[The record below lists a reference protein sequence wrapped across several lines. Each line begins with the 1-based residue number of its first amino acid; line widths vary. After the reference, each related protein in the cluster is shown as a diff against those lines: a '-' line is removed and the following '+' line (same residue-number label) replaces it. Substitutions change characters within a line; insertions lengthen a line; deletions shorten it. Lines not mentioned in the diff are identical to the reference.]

1 MNIRTNWG
9 TWSYEGA
16 TLIYI
21 LVTLGDLPSLDDE
34 VVEPTFVY
42 ALETFLY
49 SVYPEGHPYQEWLEV
64 LFSEPSDKPGG
75 NLSLLHVR
83 N

>member
-1 MNIRTNWG
+1 MRWQHT
-9 TWSYEGA
+9 SQ
-16 TLIYI
+16 I

-34 VVEPTFVY
+34 DVERTFVC
-42 ALETFLY
+42 ALETFFY
-49 SVYPEGHPYQEWLEV
+49 SVCPEGHPYQEWLEV
-64 LFSEPSDKPGG
+64 LSSEPFDKPGG